1 MSQID
6 ASDQFFHGS
15 RNTGIGCCLRTHPAA
30 LQFNRHMF
38 LLMAPVKLSMKVS
51 DGVNAVDGGVQMLG
65 DLGRGV
71 AGLQV
76 QKARH
81 DRQVVFDPMVE
92 FVQQRGLMG
101 LRTFER
107 CDVYVEVRE
116 ASG

>member
-1 MSQID
+1 MNRLG
-6 ASDQFFHGS
+6 FHLEPYVIVAHRPGEP
-15 RNTGIGCCLRTHPAA
+15 RHEIGQVMIH
-30 LQFNRHMF
+30 RHMF
-38 LLMAPVKLSMKVS
+38 LLMAPVKLSMKIG
-51 DGVNAVDGGVQMLG
+51 DGVNAVDGGVQMLC

-92 FVQQRGLMG
+92 FVQQRGLVG

>member
-1 MSQID
+1 MTTRIQLRGGTASQWTAANPIL
-6 ASDQFFHGS
+6 ANREPGVET
-15 RNTGIGCCLRTHPAA
+15 NTGLMKIG
-30 LQFNRHMF
+30 
-38 LLMAPVKLSMKVS
+38 
-51 DGVNAVDGGVQMLG
+51 DGVDAVDGGVQMLG